1 MLCVCNYTEESTE
14 RKEKVSTPV
23 VRNKDGV
30 LPSEIGSSVPRA
42 GIRMLRDK
50 AGGGGL
56 AA

>member
-1 MLCVCNYTEESTE
+1 M
-14 RKEKVSTPV
+14 
-23 VRNKDGV
+23 

-50 AGGGGL
+50 AEDGGL